1 MSEDRESE
9 DLILDTPVGEG
20 SETAPEDQ
28 EHIEGEEAADELE
41 VSFGDEAAPEG
52 EDDRNL
58 PNKLRGVIKDK
69 DKENAEL
76 RRQLAAATPAP
87 KPVEVG
93 PKPTIE
99 GHEYDEDAY
108 DAALL
113 AWNQRKAQADD
124 AGAAAA
130 REQEETAKAWK
141 VELDDFSAKKAAMK
155 APDFEAAEEEV
166 VAGLTQM
173 QQAIVIKA
181 ADDSAKVIYAL
192 GKHPAKLAEIAKI
205 TDPIKFA
212 AAIVRLEGTIKVTPR
227 RQAPEPE
234 GIVRGSARL
243 STQTDKVLEKLEK
256 EADRTGDRTAVV
268 AHKRKIAAQARK

>member
-1 MSEDRESE
+1 MSEDRDSE

-20 SETAPEDQ
+20 SETAPESQ
-28 EHIEGEEAADELE
+28 EHIEGEEGGDELE
-41 VSFGDEAAPEG
+41 VSFGEEAPLED
-52 EDDRNL
+52 DDRNL

-69 DKENAEL
+69 DKELAEL
-76 RRQLAAATPAP
+76 RRRVAEATPAP
-87 KPVEVG
+87 VKIEVG

-99 GHEYDEDAY
+99 EHEYDEPAY

-113 AWNQRKAQADD
+113 AWNQRKAEADD

-141 VELDDFSAKKAAMK
+141 SELDGFATKKAALK

-166 VAGLTQM
+166 VAGFSQI
-173 QQAIVIKA
+173 QQAIIIKA

-192 GKHPAKLAEIAKI
+192 GKHPAKLAELAKI

-212 AAIVRLEGTIKVTPR
+212 VAISKLEGTIKVAPR
-227 RQAPEPE
+227 RSAPEPE
-234 GIVRGSARL
+234 GTVRGSARL
-243 STQTDKVLEKLEK
+243 SPQSDKVLEKLEK
-256 EADRTGDRTAVV
+256 EADRTGDRTAVIKY
-268 AHKRKIAAQARK
+268 KREKRENAR